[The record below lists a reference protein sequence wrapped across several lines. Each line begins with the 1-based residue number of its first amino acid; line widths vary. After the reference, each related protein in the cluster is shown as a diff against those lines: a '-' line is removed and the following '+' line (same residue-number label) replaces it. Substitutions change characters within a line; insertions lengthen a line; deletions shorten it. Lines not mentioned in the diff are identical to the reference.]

1 VEKNNGAVVELVVTA
16 HLKCAA
22 ERRAGSTPASP
33 TKNCKYQRV
42 LAPNIRRTNMAN
54 MNQKERS
61 IKNGEKIEVAGTL
74 YIGRTP
80 KYRMIDGI
88 MVKVAKGVPFVKP

>member
-1 VEKNNGAVVELVVTA
+1 MVELVVTA
-16 HLKCAA
+16 DLKSAA
-22 ERRAGSTPASP
+22 ARRPGSTPG
-33 TKNCKYQRV
+33 T
-42 LAPNIRRTNMAN
+42 RTNKRRKNMAQ

-61 IKNGEKIEVAGTL
+61 IKNGEKIEVAGQI

-88 MVKVAKGVPFVKP
+88 MVKIAKGVPFVKP